1 MLASN
6 LTSACETQ
14 LDVEFIFFFFVP
26 LRCTFRS
33 TSFSTPKETRGL
45 KIDKEGGKEEASATF
60 KNNSLPR
67 QTKGAIRA
75 KKERE
80 GSSMGNSFFFFLGLA
95 GCVSGGSDGSHR
107 NRSGMRL
114 YSS

>member
-14 LDVEFIFFFFVP
+14 LDVEFIFFVP

-80 GSSMGNSFFFFLGLA
+80 GSSMGNSLFFFPGVGWL
-95 GCVSGGSDGSHR
+95 CVWW
-107 NRSGMRL
+107 
-114 YSS
+114 